1 MRSALRHPH
10 FRRLALLAVVAVLGV
25 AVAVITTTAV
35 AGDATSAAKKKKKKK
50 KKGNRVRVV
59 CPNPALVKTG
69 KSKRVRCRARVRRS
83 KRGRRGRTGVTGGPG
98 PSHTSFIGRTFVPVT
113 NDFIGDTGGN
123 VVNLASV
130 AGINVQGLCRKSHSD
145 NNADPALDNSE
156 EEAKVL
162 IQSDIW
168 TTTFGSGQGW
178 RKNVP
183 KGPVEFAADT
193 NDTPSGGH
201 PPDNPQGEGA
211 HQFLAASTNSDWV
224 DNSTSSRPHDE
235 DRNTPSGWP
244 AFRGATGFVSADF
257 GEFKL
262 DVSAGINVAGVGDR
276 CAFAG
281 IITTF

>member
-1 MRSALRHPH
+1 MRSALRHTW
-10 FRRLALLAVVAVLGV
+10 FRRLAYIAVIAVLGV
-25 AVAVITTTAV
+25 ATAVITTTAV
-35 AGDATSAAKKKKKKK
+35 AGDATSAAKKKP
-50 KKGNRVRVV
+50 KGNKVRVN

-69 KSKRVRCRARVRRS
+69 KSSRVLCRARVRKS
-83 KRGRRGRTGVTGGPG
+83 KRGLRGRTGTTGGPG
-98 PSHTSFIGRTFVPVT
+98 PSHTSFIGRTFVPMT

-123 VVNLASV
+123 VVNLATV
-130 AGINVQGLCRKSHSD
+130 AGINVQGLCRKSH
-145 NNADPALDNSE
+145 ADDDPDPNIDNSE

-162 IQSDIW
+162 IQSDQW
-168 TTTFGSGQGW
+168 TTTFGGTQGW

-183 KGPVEFAADT
+183 KGPIEFIADVG
-193 NDTPSGGH
+193 DTPPGSH
-201 PPDNPQGEGA
+201 ARDNPQGEGE
-211 HQFLAASTNSDWV
+211 HQFLAASTNSDQQSGSFGG
-224 DNSTSSRPHDE
+224 NGNGRHDE
-235 DRNTPSGWP
+235 DRVTPTGWP